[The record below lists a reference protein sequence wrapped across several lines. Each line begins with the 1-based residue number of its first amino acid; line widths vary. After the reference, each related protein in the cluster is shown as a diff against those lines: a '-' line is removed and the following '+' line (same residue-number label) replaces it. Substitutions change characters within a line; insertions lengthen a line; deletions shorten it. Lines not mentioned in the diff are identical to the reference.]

1 MAKADW
7 LTLEPTSGQGNA
19 TVVNS
24 ATYHTGREQR
34 TTTVTAV
41 AAGVSPNKTYT
52 VIQHPTPEFVSF
64 DMVNGS
70 HEVTVGKEG
79 GSLTLKGKSN
89 SAKLTFSIVDNAE
102 GTSNDLSL
110 SLPANYEVVLK
121 GALQEVPNGEAI
133 SGDPGASAEYGFNI
147 TFTDIAPNLTANELQ
162 CVLRVDL
169 GGSPDHA
176 QFTIKQA
183 PGGST
188 FSFKHSSVLLDKSGT
203 SQSQEIESDTSWELE

>member
-7 LTLEPTSGQGNA
+7 LTISPTSGQGNA

-41 AAGVSPNKTYT
+41 AVGVSPNKTYT

-64 DMVNGS
+64 DMIDGS
-70 HEVTVGKEG
+70 HEVTVGKGG

-110 SLPANYEVVLK
+110 SLPANYTVKLT
-121 GALQEVPNGEAI
+121 GALIEVPNGASI
-133 SGDPGASAEYGFNI
+133 SGDPGASAEYEFSI
-147 TFTDIAPNLTANELQ
+147 TFTDIAPNPTANELQ

-169 GGSPDHA
+169 GGSPDNA

-183 PGGST
+183 PGGFA
-188 FSFKHSSVLLDKSGT
+188 FSFKHDRVLLDKSGS
-203 SQSQEIESDTSWELE
+203 SQSQDIESDTSWELE

>member
-7 LTLEPTSGQGNA
+7 LTISPTSGQGNA
-19 TVVNS
+19 TIQNT
-24 ATYHTGREQR
+24 ATAHTGRVER
-34 TTTVTAV
+34 TTTVTGV

-64 DMVNGS
+64 NMINGS
-70 HEVTVGKEG
+70 HKVTVDKDG

-110 SLPANYEVVLK
+110 SLPASYTVKLT
-121 GALQEVPNGEAI
+121 GALQEVPNGETI
-133 SGDPGASAEYGFNI
+133 SGDPGASAEYEFSI
-147 TFTDIAPNLTANELQ
+147 TFTDIAPNLTTNELQ
-162 CVLRVDL
+162 CVLRVGL
-169 GGSPDHA
+169 GGSPDHD

-183 PGGST
+183 PGGSE
-188 FSFKHSSVLLDKSGT
+188 FSFKHDSVLFSKEGGT
-203 SQSQEIESDTSWELE
+203 YSNDIESNTSWTLE